1 MHVSRPKIGNN
12 AFILALSYRSHKIMS
27 FKILFNDFVILAL
40 KTDQKEK
47 AQVISK
53 DVIIDDK
60 LTININ
66 VQKELGSELTEN
78 F

>member
-1 MHVSRPKIGNN
+1 
-12 AFILALSYRSHKIMS
+12 MS